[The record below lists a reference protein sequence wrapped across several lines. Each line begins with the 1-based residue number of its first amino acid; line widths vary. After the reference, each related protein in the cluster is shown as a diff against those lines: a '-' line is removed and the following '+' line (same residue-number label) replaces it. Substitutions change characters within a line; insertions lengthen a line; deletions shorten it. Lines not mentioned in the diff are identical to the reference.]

1 MEGMMKRFFEIKYEF
16 EEYSPE
22 KVRRLAQEV
31 MQEIA
36 DKKII
41 SSLIDIDIIN
51 HPERWPKVPNK
62 SRDDFDDIMW
72 RNLPIRERFKI
83 HCRAG
88 FTWCHAFILRW
99 VFNDRRMAER
109 KENQEIFKAA
119 FLEVIKQ
126 NKS

>member
-1 MEGMMKRFFEIKYEF
+1 MKRFFETKYEF
-16 EEYSPE
+16 EDYSPE

-62 SRDDFDDIMW
+62 SRDDFDDVMW
-72 RNLPIRERFKI
+72 RNLPIKERFKI

-88 FTWCHAFILRW
+88 FTACHAFILRW

-109 KENQEIFKAA
+109 KENQEIFKTA
-119 FLEVIKQ
+119 FLEVTKK
-126 NKS
+126 NKSYND